1 MGIGWRHHSVTP
13 LPPLGFFAGSSAA
26 GDFESIATVTVGA
39 GGSSSVSFSSI
50 SSGYK
55 HLQIRALHRTT
66 GSDATGAFQFWL
78 NNDTASNYSV
88 HQLIGDGSGTAA
100 YGSANQSILLAS
112 AAYNTLGTLA
122 TANCFG
128 VSIIDILDYANTNKY
143 KTIRSMTGRE
153 SNESANGRIA
163 YESGSWRST
172 SAVNRIDLKTL
183 SGTGSAANFA
193 QYSHIAIY
201 GIKG

>member
-1 MGIGWRHHSVTP
+1 MWWARLLNVITGVHDIPTPPVTN
-13 LPPLGFFAGSSAA
+13 SY
-26 GDFESIATVTVGA
+26 ESIASYSVGA
-39 GGSSSVSFSSI
+39 GGVSSVSFTGIAST
-50 SSGYK
+50 YK

-66 GSDATGAFQFWL
+66 GTDATGAFQFWL

-88 HQLIGDGSGTAA
+88 HQLIGDGSGTGA

-112 AAYNTLGTLA
+112 AAYNTLGAGSTS
-122 TANCFG
+122 NCFG
-128 VSIIDILDYANTNKY
+128 VSIIEILDYADTNKY

-172 SAVNRIDLKTL
+172 SAINRIDLKTL

-193 QYSHIAIY
+193 QYSHIALY